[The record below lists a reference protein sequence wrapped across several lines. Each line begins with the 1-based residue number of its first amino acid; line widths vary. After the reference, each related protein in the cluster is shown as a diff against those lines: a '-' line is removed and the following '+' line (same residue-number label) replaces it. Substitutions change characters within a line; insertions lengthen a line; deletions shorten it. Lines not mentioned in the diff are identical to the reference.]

1 MAVNRYTAQCG
12 RHVDGEA
19 LKCGKSEWKRGQSA
33 LHGDVHSLNFKD
45 LVKITCLGGW
55 EDNSLSESAGSASMG
70 ALISSGQE
78 PCYKSSRAA
87 HTSNPSPVE
96 DME

>member
-19 LKCGKSEWKRGQSA
+19 LKCGKSECV